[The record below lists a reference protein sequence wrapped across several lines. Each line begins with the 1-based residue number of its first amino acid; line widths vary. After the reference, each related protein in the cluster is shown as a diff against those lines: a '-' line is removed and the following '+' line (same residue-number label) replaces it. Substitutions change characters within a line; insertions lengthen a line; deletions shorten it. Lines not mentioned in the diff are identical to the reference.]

1 VSIAR
6 KHLENWY
13 VSQGRPLSNKVKNL
27 VRNHR
32 NIRNP
37 QGLQLQHY
45 TEKKRNEHNLEQ
57 WDIQIKVGSIS
68 SKNYMEVRSKLYG
81 LAHRQIDKQINQR
94 NVNPLEKVTRGQNN
108 LTTVRI
114 VVRTNHAN
122 VYNEKTFYRVSK
134 LSKLLDWRMT
144 RALALWRHRYFCL
157 HAASC
162 EIRLFRLLFRIN
174 ANVYL

>member
-1 VSIAR
+1 
-6 KHLENWY
+6 
-13 VSQGRPLSNKVKNL
+13 
-27 VRNHR
+27 
-32 NIRNP
+32 
-37 QGLQLQHY
+37 
-45 TEKKRNEHNLEQ
+45 
-57 WDIQIKVGSIS
+57 
-68 SKNYMEVRSKLYG
+68 MEVRSKLYG

-144 RALALWRHRYFCL
+144 RALAL
-157 HAASC
+157 
-162 EIRLFRLLFRIN
+162 
-174 ANVYL
+174 